1 MSLQLKL
8 KDSAVEI
15 LMGLL
20 QPKEM
25 IALYMLGTGKT
36 ESEKFNNVDLIKII
50 IVLCEEL
57 RWTQEEKVD
66 RDTPSENN
74 KLLSDVSLIETED

>member
-36 ESEKFNNVDLIKII
+36 ESEKL
-50 IVLCEEL
+50 
-57 RWTQEEKVD
+57 T
-66 RDTPSENN
+66 
-74 KLLSDVSLIETED
+74 